1 MKKIKFLL
9 LLFLALMLVGC
20 QKQTSDISDL
30 EEEISITVPQGT
42 PFIAVGNLMGSNN
55 LTIEPVSGAAGVK
68 TALIEGKSDIV
79 IAPLNLGAQLYSKGN
94 SKYELSAV
102 IGFGNTYVISKKNIQ
117 LSSIQDLNGKK
128 ILAYSQGG
136 TPDIVLQYVLNQN
149 NVSAEI
155 EYMGSVSEVV
165 PFLIQGTYDYVLAA
179 EPVITNIKEN
189 KKVELNI
196 LNLQDYIDEKI
207 MQAGIFV
214 NPASE
219 KQESID
225 IVLNSIEKNIKN
237 MNENVEEYAKEL
249 INKHVY
255 FYDLT
260 ENILA
265 KSIPN
270 SNLGYMN
277 ALEKKAEVEKYLNM
291 INYELPK
298 EEFYR

>member
-20 QKQTSDISDL
+20 KKQTSDISDL

-79 IAPLNLGAQLYSKGN
+79 IAPLNLGAQLYNKGN

-255 FYDLT
+255 FSDLT
-260 ENILA
+260 ENILV

-277 ALEKKAEVEKYLNM
+277 ALENKAEVEKYLNM

>member
-255 FYDLT
+255 FSDLT
-260 ENILA
+260 ENILV

-277 ALEKKAEVEKYLNM
+277 ALENKAEVEKYLNM

>member
-68 TALIEGKSDIV
+68 TALIERKSDIV
-79 IAPLNLGAQLYSKGN
+79 IAPLNLGAQLYNKGN

-255 FYDLT
+255 FSDLT
-260 ENILA
+260 ENILV

-277 ALEKKAEVEKYLNM
+277 ALENKAEVEKYLNM